1 MQAAELGRTYQYK
14 NDEITFKITTILGDT
29 AYVKYD
35 DGETGELSIETIND
49 SLGNGDLINTGEV
62 ESEEEPVEDIDDT
75 AEIPVFSFRKVS
87 GVTTAKKIALYYRP
101 HRLHPAG
108 EAHFPGELFDDIAD
122 GFDRFDIVF
131 DIGHRP

>member
-62 ESEEEPVEDIDDT
+62 ESEEEPVEEEKEEVEEEKEEEAEEEIVTPTSSDRPYRAIDTEKLKANLNAYRKSLASEPDMD
-75 AEIPVFSFRKVS
+75 FRSK
-87 GVTTAKKIALYYRP
+87 
-101 HRLHPAG
+101 
-108 EAHFPGELFDDIAD
+108 
-122 GFDRFDIVF
+122 
-131 DIGHRP
+131 